1 MEAATQASAGE
12 TERPVTNPA
21 DGTTAGA
28 VHVHTRDEVAAAVV
42 RCREAQASWATL
54 SYSQRGR
61 LLKRYRDALLDA
73 RDEITDVLCL
83 ETGKPRADALGV
95 ELLYVCDAI
104 GFWAKQAGRYLSDRV
119 ERPHLLRTK
128 RAYSTYKPRGVIGM
142 ITPWNFP
149 LVLSVGEAIP
159 ALMAGNG
166 VVIKPSSETPL
177 IAELCTRIADQSG
190 LPAGLL
196 SCVTGSGRT
205 GDDLIDF
212 VDMISFTGSVETGRK
227 IQIRCAEQLKPS
239 TMELGGKDQAIVCRD
254 ADLERAANGCVW
266 GGLTNAGQVCIS
278 IERIYVDERVY
289 DPFVEKLVEKVSA
302 LRQGPPDADADIGCM
317 TSESQLREVEEQV
330 EDARE
335 QGAQVRCGG
344 RRVEGRS
351 GFWYEPTL
359 ITGVTSEMRI
369 MREETFG
376 PVLCVQSVSDEAEA
390 IRLANDSPFGLSASV
405 WSRDKQGA
413 TNIARRIE
421 AGAVC
426 VNDHMVHMLI
436 PEVPMGGV
444 KESGIGRRHGAEGI
458 RKYCDQQTLVV
469 DRFGLRSEPI
479 WYPAPRGRER
489 IFRRM
494 LNVLYR
500 SGWRNKLFG

>member
-1 MEAATQASAGE
+1 MEAASPVPAGE

-28 VHVHTRDEVAAAVV
+28 VHVHTREEVAAAVV
-42 RCREAQASWATL
+42 RCREAQASWASL
-54 SYSQRGR
+54 SYGQRGR

-196 SCVTGSGRT
+196 S
-205 GDDLIDF
+205 
-212 VDMISFTGSVETGRK
+212 
-227 IQIRCAEQLKPS
+227 
-239 TMELGGKDQAIVCRD
+239 
-254 ADLERAANGCVW
+254 
-266 GGLTNAGQVCIS
+266 
-278 IERIYVDERVY
+278 
-289 DPFVEKLVEKVSA
+289 
-302 LRQGPPDADADIGCM
+302 
-317 TSESQLREVEEQV
+317 
-330 EDARE
+330 
-335 QGAQVRCGG
+335 
-344 RRVEGRS
+344 
-351 GFWYEPTL
+351 
-359 ITGVTSEMRI
+359 
-369 MREETFG
+369 
-376 PVLCVQSVSDEAEA
+376 
-390 IRLANDSPFGLSASV
+390 
-405 WSRDKQGA
+405 
-413 TNIARRIE
+413 
-421 AGAVC
+421 
-426 VNDHMVHMLI
+426 
-436 PEVPMGGV
+436 
-444 KESGIGRRHGAEGI
+444 
-458 RKYCDQQTLVV
+458 
-469 DRFGLRSEPI
+469 
-479 WYPAPRGRER
+479 
-489 IFRRM
+489 
-494 LNVLYR
+494 
-500 SGWRNKLFG
+500 